1 MAMYG
6 VKIKA
11 AAAPAKAV
19 ATRKPTPLWPKAA
32 PKKST
37 SSKLYGDS
45 K

>member
-1 MAMYG
+1 MYG

-11 AAAPAKAV
+11 AAPVKAV
-19 ATRKPTPLWPKAA
+19 PARKVTPLWPKAK

-37 SSKLYGDS
+37 SSKLYGDP

>member
-11 AAAPAKAV
+11 AQPAKA
-19 ATRKPTPLWPKAA
+19 APRKLAPLWPKAS

-37 SSKLYGDS
+37 SSKLYGDP